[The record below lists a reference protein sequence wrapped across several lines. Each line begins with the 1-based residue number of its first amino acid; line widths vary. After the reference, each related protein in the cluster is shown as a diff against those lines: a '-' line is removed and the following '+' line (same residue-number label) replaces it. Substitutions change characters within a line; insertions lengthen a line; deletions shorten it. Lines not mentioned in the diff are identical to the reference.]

1 MRTYRRSALWL
12 VPLAVAV
19 VEVIGHFVV
28 QARVVSDDDWHRA
41 AERVG
46 EEWQEGD
53 VIAAA
58 PEWTDPIV
66 RRELGDRIRVADA
79 GRADLAPYRRLW
91 AMSVRGH
98 RPREAP
104 DRAPEFDEQV
114 GPVRI
119 LRWALSPER
128 ILYDFPS
135 PVRGARVTID
145 DRLCPLTRSGRPT
158 GGGLSV
164 GPVVPGQRHQCDQR
178 RSWLWVGTTVL
189 EDLDLRPRHCIWQHP
204 AAPEVI
210 RATFSNVPLGDR
222 FVLAGDLSYE
232 HERELVGGPLSVVVR
247 LDGHEIGRMIHRDGD
262 GWKRMEASTLVPSR
276 GDADRGESSV
286 EVTAP
291 TRDRRT
297 FCWAATTRGED
308 AR

>member
-1 MRTYRRSALWL
+1 MRTYRRSAFWL
-12 VPLAVAV
+12 VPIAIAV

-28 QARVVSDDDWHRA
+28 QARVVTDDDWHRA
-41 AERVG
+41 AERVRS
-46 EEWQEGD
+46 EWEEGD

-66 RRELGDRIRVADA
+66 RRELGNRIRVADA
-79 GRADLAPYRRLW
+79 GRSDLARYRRLW

-104 DRAPEFDEQV
+104 PGEPEFDEQV
-114 GPVRI
+114 GPVRV
-119 LRWALSPER
+119 LRWALEQER
-128 ILYDFPS
+128 IIYDFVS
-135 PVRGARVTID
+135 HVREARVTID
-145 DRLCPLTRSGRPT
+145 DRLCPWQRGGRPR

-164 GPVVPGQRHQCDQR
+164 GPMVPAQRHQCDQR

-189 EDLDLRPRHCIWQHP
+189 EDLDLMPRSCIWQHP

-210 RATFSNVPLGDR
+210 RATFANVPLGDR
-222 FVLAGDLSYE
+222 IVLAGGINYE
-232 HERELVGGPLSVVVR
+232 HERELTGGPLSVVIR

-262 GWKRMEASTLVPSR
+262 GWKRMTASTRIPSR
-276 GDADRGESSV
+276 GDAERGEISV

-291 TRDRRT
+291 DPDRRT
-297 FCWAATTRGED
+297 FCWAATVRGE